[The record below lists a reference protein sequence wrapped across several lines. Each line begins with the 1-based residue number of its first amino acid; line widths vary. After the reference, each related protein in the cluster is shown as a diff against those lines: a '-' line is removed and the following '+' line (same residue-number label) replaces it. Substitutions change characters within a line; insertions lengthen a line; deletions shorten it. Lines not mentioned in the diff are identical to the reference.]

1 MIRGGVLLILGQLV
15 QKKSNPKEPL
25 LLSITQ
31 DYPWRIVATDLLTL
45 DGKDHLVVVD
55 YYSRFFEVVELTC
68 TLSKVVIHKLKSNIR
83 SLRNPWKGRFRQWPP
98 VLLSRICNL
107 CKRVQLHTLHPAPTT
122 HNSMD
127 WPTNVC
133 KQLKR
138 YLKSQTWQPGP
149 LLGFTSLPCNSPRHR
164 LFPCWATIWSYH
176 SHTVTYLAHPDSTE
190 EDRSLQGQIQ
200 VCPRSQNAEIL
211 LWPRFTQSATTCRRR
226 ICEISACCQNLEACH
241 SHWQGRWDVKV
252 ILHKVK
258 RRWHIPPRPPLH

>member
-1 MIRGGVLLILGQLV
+1 MRGDPLSFDFWSRYQGQLRYFVCENFWARYKLDLCNQFQIPHISLLMIRGGVLMILGQFD
-15 QKKSNPKEPL
+15 KKKFQPKEPL
-25 LLSITQ
+25 LFSITQ
-31 DYPWRIVATDLLTL
+31 DYPWQIVATDLLTL
-45 DGKDHLVVVD
+45 DGKDHFVVVD
-55 YYSRFFEVVELTC
+55 YYSRFFEVLELTC

-83 SLRNPWKGRFRQWPP
+83 SLRNTWKGRFRQWPP

-164 LFPCWATIWSYH
+164 LFPCWAHYMVVPFAH
-176 SHTVTYLAHPDSTE
+176 RYLS
-190 EDRSLQGQIQ
+190 
-200 VCPRSQNAEIL
+200 CP
-211 LWPRFTQSATTCRRR
+211 PRFYR
-226 ICEISACCQNLEACH
+226 
-241 SHWQGRWDVKV
+241 GR
-252 ILHKVK
+252 
-258 RRWHIPPRPPLH
+258 